1 MPKLISHCLLS
12 IILTLPSISY
22 AASFISLPFF
32 SATDTEKLR
41 LEIAEPYLDIRTG
54 PGANYPIFYVAQ
66 RKQQIEI
73 QKRRNDWFKVTLKID
88 SERKKTGWVHR
99 DSIGLS
105 LIANG
110 RIENEKLANGDS
122 AINQDEIVL
131 AKDDPRISSLFNPS
145 LYVGFSYGRMSAA
158 DLVGIYAGKQLTKS
172 ISAEIQA
179 GEFLGR
185 NAEGNTYAGA
195 LSFAPFPKWRLAP
208 FAQIGAGAIRSTARG
223 TNSQQNNGSD
233 KFLQSGLGLNLLL
246 SDRYRL
252 RFEYRHLNVLTNTD
266 QNEELETWHIGF
278 SGYF

>member
-1 MPKLISHCLLS
+1 MSKLISHYLLA

-22 AASFISLPFF
+22 AASLIALPFF
-32 SATDTEKLR
+32 SSSESEKLR
-41 LEIAEPYLDIRTG
+41 LEIREPYLDIHTG

-66 RKQQIEI
+66 RSQQIEI
-73 QKRRNDWFKVTLKID
+73 QKRRNDWFKVVLKVD
-88 SERKKTGWVHR
+88 SERSKVGWVHR
-99 DSIGLS
+99 DSIGLTLVS
-105 LIANG
+105 NGKVAN
-110 RIENEKLANGDS
+110 ENVANKGTK
-122 AINQDEIVL
+122 NKQDEIVL
-131 AKDDPRISSLFNPS
+131 AKDDPRISELFNPS
-145 LYVGFSYGRMSAA
+145 LYVGFSYGQMSAA
-158 DLVGIYAGKQLTKS
+158 DLVGIYAGKKISNS

-195 LSFAPFPKWRLAP
+195 LTFAPFPKWRLSP

-233 KFLQSGLGLNLLL
+233 KFLQSGLGMNLLL